1 MKEEISGH
9 HKKRNNMVKGRNM
22 NQHDKISPL
31 EFYKWCKNTL
41 HSLMLLAMHI
51 EGVLKAIILSME
63 KIKGYKK

>member
-1 MKEEISGH
+1 
-9 HKKRNNMVKGRNM
+9 MVKGRNM